1 MVVAAPPFFT
11 VARLPNT
18 TLGRMRGGDG
28 EYFRNG
34 FRLRGVHASPV
45 HTPRTVNGTHNTER
59 LCPLTG
65 LHRGTE
71 RRTMAT
77 VAEHLVHQLEEAGVR
92 HIYGIVGD
100 SLNPV
105 VDAVRRSK
113 HISWIHV
120 RHEETAAF
128 AAAAEAEITGKLAVC
143 AGSCGPG
150 NLHLINGL
158 FDANRSH
165 LPVLAIAS
173 HIPSSQIGTQFFQET
188 HPDRIF
194 DECSVFSE
202 MLSTSEQV
210 PRVTRSAIQQSL
222 SGPGVAVLTLPGDV
236 ADTEVEGNLPDTIT
250 SPNPA
255 HIVPAIE
262 DVRSLADAI
271 NDARKVTLFVGA
283 GARGAHDAVMELA
296 ELAKAP
302 VGHSLRGKEVIQWDN
317 PYDVGMSGLLGYGA
331 CQDAMEDADLLILIG
346 TDFPYQQFLP
356 ANVRTAQIEIDAAR
370 LGRRTR
376 LDIAVHGD
384 VSETLKLLN
393 PLVNNK
399 TDRGFLDDMLK
410 RQEHRMSKVV
420 GAYTRDVTKAKPIHP
435 EYAAV
440 KLDEAAP
447 EDAVFTVDT
456 GMCNV
461 WAARY
466 ITPNGKRRV
475 IGSFLHGSMAN
486 ALPHAIGVGTYR
498 PDRPVIAMC
507 GDGGLSMLMGDLIT
521 IKNYNLP
528 VKVVVFNNS
537 SLGMVKLEM
546 LVAGLP
552 DFATDAESVNYAAV
566 GEALGIRSVRVE
578 DPAQLESVFAA
589 EMERPGPCVIDVVTD
604 PNALSMPPKI
614 TLEQMQGFAT
624 AMSKQVLNGGF
635 GEVMSMA
642 RSNLRNIP
650 KRPSQFSLFTK

>member
-1 MVVAAPPFFT
+1 M
-11 VARLPNT
+11 
-18 TLGRMRGGDG
+18 
-28 EYFRNG
+28 
-34 FRLRGVHASPV
+34 AS
-45 HTPRTVNGTHNTER
+45 
-59 LCPLTG
+59 
-65 LHRGTE
+65 
-71 RRTMAT
+71 
-77 VAEHLVHQLEEAGVR
+77 VAEHLGHQLEGAGVR
-92 HIYGIVGD
+92 HMYGIVGD

-113 HISWIHV
+113 KIRWIHV

-128 AAAAEAEITGKLAVC
+128 AAAAEAEITGQLAVC

-150 NLHLINGL
+150 NLHLMTGL
-158 FDANRSH
+158 YDANRSH

-173 HIPSSQIGTQFFQET
+173 HIPTSQIGTGFFQET

-202 MLSTSEQV
+202 MISSSEQV
-210 PRVTRSAIQQSL
+210 PRVTRSAIQQAL
-222 SGPGVAVLTLPGDV
+222 SNHGVAVLTLPGDI
-236 ADTEVEGNLPDTIT
+236 ADMEVSGNLPDTIT
-250 SPNPA
+250 SPRPA
-255 HIVPAIE
+255 RVVPNME
-262 DVRSLADAI
+262 DVQGLADAI
-271 NDARKVTLFVGA
+271 NRAGKVTLFVGA
-283 GARGAHDAVMELA
+283 GARGAHDPIMELA

-331 CQDAMEDADLLILIG
+331 CQDAMEGSDLLILVG

-356 ANVRTAQIEIDAAR
+356 ENVQTAQIDIDAGR

-376 LDIAVHGD
+376 LDYAIHGD
-384 VSETLKLLN
+384 VAETLALLN
-393 PLVNNK
+393 PLVKNK
-399 TDRGFLDDMLK
+399 TNRTFLDDMLK
-410 RQEHRMSKVV
+410 RQQHRMSKVV

-447 EDAVFTVDT
+447 DDAVFTVDT

-486 ALPHAIGVGTYR
+486 ALPHAIGVGAYR

-552 DFATDAESVNYAAV
+552 DFATDSQAVDYAAV
-566 GEALGIRSVRVE
+566 GKALGIRSVRVE
-578 DPAQLESVFAA
+578 DPTKLESVFTT

-614 TLEQMQGFAT
+614 TLGQMQGFAT
-624 AMSKQVLNGGF
+624 AMSKQVLGGGL

-650 KRPSQFSLFTK
+650 KRPSQFTLRS